1 MFSRQHGSTGDGAEA
16 ARQPANARGAGG
28 SGSPPR
34 RPCPH
39 PPRAQMS
46 DVQPAC
52 GEWARGARGAAE
64 WHVPREWPS
73 AHAAGAAGHPQNAM
87 AVPRLPARGRGPGR
101 PNKGRF

>member
-16 ARQPANARGAGG
+16 ARQPAKARGAGG

-46 DVQPAC
+46 
-52 GEWARGARGAAE
+52 GR
-64 WHVPREWPS
+64 
-73 AHAAGAAGHPQNAM
+73 AAGLWRVG
-87 AVPRLPARGRGPGR
+87 
-101 PNKGRF
+101 KGGTWGC

>member
-16 ARQPANARGAGG
+16 ARQPAKGREKAALHPADPAPTPRGL
-28 SGSPPR
+28 R
-34 RPCPH
+34 R
-39 PPRAQMS
+39 R

-73 AHAAGAAGHPQNAM
+73 ALAAGAAGHPQNAM